1 MIHSYWIPPLAGKTD
16 VIPGRINHMSF
27 EADEPGTYLG
37 QCTEFC
43 GLSHANMR
51 ATAVAHTPADFDTW
65 VARQKSAAATPPE
78 GSEAAA
84 GLALFNGKGC
94 AGCHTVAGV
103 SQGKVGPDLTH
114 LQSRATFAGSMFD
127 LNEEN
132 LATWLENPPG
142 VKPGSL
148 MPDLGLTEE
157 EITQLIAYLETLQ

>member
-1 MIHSYWIPPLAGKTD
+1 
-16 VIPGRINHMSF
+16 
-27 EADEPGTYLG
+27 
-37 QCTEFC
+37 
-43 GLSHANMR
+43 MR
-51 ATAVAHTPADFDTW
+51 ATAVAHTPADFNTW
-65 VARQKSAAATPPE
+65 VARQKSAAVAPPE

-84 GLALFNGKGC
+84 GLALFTGKGC